1 MYALLQRLP
10 AWNEKTA
17 SSDWY
22 MASSEIDGKGIFAAK
37 DFEAGDTIGVV
48 MRAGDVDEYES
59 KIWNLTELGRFCN
72 HQWNANVATR
82 KKDNQFDLVAL
93 RAIEQDEELVASY
106 SQVSRALGRNSRM
119 QWQGEDVPVAEFDT
133 YHEREELAEK
143 SAEAVPW
150 QFHQFFD

>member
-22 MASSEIDGKGIFAAK
+22 QASSEIEGKGIFAAK

-48 MRAGDVDEYES
+48 LRAGDVDEYES
-59 KIWNLTELGRFCN
+59 KIWNLTELGRYCN
-72 HQWNANVATR
+72 HQWNANAATR
-82 KKDNQFDLVAL
+82 KQDDRFDLVAL
-93 RAIEQDEELVASY
+93 REIKQDEEIAASY

-119 QWQGEDVPVAEFDT
+119 QWQGEDVPVADFAT
-133 YHEREELAEK
+133 YHERDEPAEK
-143 SAEAVPW
+143 AANVPW